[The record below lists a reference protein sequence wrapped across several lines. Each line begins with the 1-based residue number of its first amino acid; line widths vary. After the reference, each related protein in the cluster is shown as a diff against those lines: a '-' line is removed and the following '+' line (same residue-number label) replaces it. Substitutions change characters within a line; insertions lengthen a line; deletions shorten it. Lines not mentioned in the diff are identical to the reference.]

1 MWQGEEFGNGWQ
13 VCQNST
19 KKAVVGKGKTVK
31 NTVLPKYGKAVKIF
45 YAVMLRM
52 LANFHKLWYNT
63 DRKGK
68 ELLMQKFLTDVH
80 THSKYSMDGK
90 SELSEMLQSALEKG
104 IAFYG
109 VSEHFDYDA
118 YLFRGD
124 PVGTDAEEYFHGAR
138 HLQEDYEGCMNVLIG
153 AEMGYC
159 EDERVQSFYQ
169 GIQEKYHPDF
179 VVNSVHALHGIDY
192 YHLSPFYMINATG
205 EKILREKKE
214 VYREY
219 LKLVRE
225 SLDVPYSYDIV
236 GHFGYVTRYAPYED
250 KEMKYADYAEEI
262 DDILTTI
269 IQKGKILELNT
280 SRSNGIFLPS
290 KEWLERYYALGGRNV
305 SYGSDAHMATSV
317 ANGRDKA
324 VEMLK
329 EIGFTHITVPCK
341 GEYVKVEL

>member
-1 MWQGEEFGNGWQ
+1 
-13 VCQNST
+13 
-19 KKAVVGKGKTVK
+19 
-31 NTVLPKYGKAVKIF
+31 
-45 YAVMLRM
+45 
-52 LANFHKLWYNT
+52 
-63 DRKGK
+63 
-68 ELLMQKFLTDVH
+68 MQKFITDVH

-109 VSEHFDYDA
+109 VSEHFDYDVFF
-118 YLFRGD
+118 FRGG
-124 PVGTDAEEYFHGAR
+124 PLGTDAEEYFHGAR

-153 AEMGYC
+153 AEMGYSP
-159 EDERVQSFYQ
+159 DNRVQAFYQ
-169 GIQEKYHPDF
+169 GLQEKYHPDF
-179 VVNSVHALHGIDY
+179 VVNSVHALNGNDY
-192 YHLSPFYMINATG
+192 YHLSPFYMVNGKG
-205 EKILREKKE
+205 ERAWREKKE

-219 LKLVRE
+219 LKLVRD

-250 KEMKYADYAEEI
+250 KEMKYADYTEEI

-290 KEWLERYYALGGRNV
+290 REFLERYFALGGRLI
-305 SYGSDAHMATSV
+305 SYASDAHIATSV
-317 ANGRDKA
+317 ANGREEA
-324 VEMLK
+324 VALLK

-341 GEYVKVEL
+341 GEYVRVEL